1 MRIFTT
7 ALQLAP
13 LRDFWSSNDFESLSP
28 IHFKTHDELS
38 KKLKTYSQKSNK
50 NRGGEVSDNSQANKI
65 YVGRNPGDYSGKFR
79 AAFEHS
85 R

>member
-1 MRIFTT
+1 MRVFTIS
-7 ALQLAP
+7 LRLAP
-13 LRDFWSSNDFESLSP
+13 PRDCWLLKDFLSLSP
-28 IHFKTHDELS
+28 IHFKTVDELS

-50 NRGGEVSDNSQANKI
+50 HKGGEINDNSQANRT
-65 YVGRNPGDYSGKFR
+65 YEGRNAGDSGASR